1 MGLKDFSDEQLKE
14 MIKDPNK
21 FFTDKK
27 NQYQLLGLDSATKR
41 RMADIMKY
49 DLQMDKAEI
58 KERINKM
65 AGKEI
70 RTVVIKD

>member
-49 DLQMDKAEI
+49 DMQMDKAEI